1 MKKQKGGLINNLLY
15 ALKWKG
21 FKNGK

>member
-1 MKKQKGGLINNLLY
+1 MKKQKGGLINNPLY